1 MDDIPT
7 STEMALDQKLIALND
22 DVTRALL
29 PVIIIIACLMVTG
42 FIGNPLVMYF
52 YGCRMKTT
60 PSYMFIVTLAIFDMM
75 SCTISMP
82 FEIYELCHF
91 YTFDSPDAC
100 RTLRFVNYF
109 ASIASGA
116 TLIAIAVDRY
126 RKICKPF
133 DRQISIK
140 LARVIIVLVVIF
152 AALTSW
158 PSLVFYTVVPV
169 NVMEDPELVGFDC
182 TTRRDEDFKRYITM
196 YNLIL
201 FPIFIIS
208 IIVLVVLYCLVGKQL
223 FHLKNFRF
231 YSSRR
236 SLSPTKSNKSEAMT
250 MSVSLPSPTKND
262 KTEDNYN
269 VNTNRPMSLSPSDLE
284 ADINRKNIENSRDTE
299 FTDIS
304 TPNESEKKRTETKIS
319 FDTTSSPSS
328 DTSTSGSG
336 SPGKENSSPSSMK
349 DKKLT
354 AQNINTNRYTV
365 ITISISVAFVL
376 SFLPYLSLVTW
387 RTLASD
393 YEPNLLSESA
403 MVAFQLFLRSFLISS
418 ASNPVIYGFLNT
430 EFKEMAL
437 RALRRVC
444 CFCCKKK
451 DTKDISRSEM
461 SGHTA
466 ST

>member
-1 MDDIPT
+1 
-7 STEMALDQKLIALND
+7 MAVLNMSLDEKLVALND

-29 PVIIIIACLMVTG
+29 PVIIIIACLMFIG
-42 FIGNPLVMYF
+42 FIGNPLVIYF
-52 YGCRMKTT
+52 YGCRTKTT
-60 PSYMFIVTLAIFDMM
+60 PSYMFIVTLAIFDMI

-91 YTFDSPDAC
+91 YTFDSPEAC
-100 RTLRFVNYF
+100 RTLRFINYF

-133 DRQISIK
+133 DKQISIK
-140 LARVIIVLVVIF
+140 LAKVIIVLVVMF
-152 AALTSW
+152 SLLTSW
-158 PSLVFYTVVPV
+158 PSLVFYTVVRV
-169 NVMEDPELVGFDC
+169 NVTEDPELVGFDC
-182 TTRRDEDFKRYITM
+182 TTRRDDDFKSYITI

-208 IIVLVVLYCLVGKQL
+208 IIVLVVLYSLVGRQL
-223 FHLKNFRF
+223 FQLKNFRF
-231 YSSRR
+231 YSTKRS
-236 SLSPTKSNKSEAMT
+236 SLSPVKSNKSEAMT
-250 MSVSLPSPTKND
+250 MSISLPSPNKDNSKGD
-262 KTEDNYN
+262 KFAP
-269 VNTNRPMSLSPSDLE
+269 NRPLSLSPTDLE
-284 ADINRKNIENSRDTE
+284 SDIKRKVTENDGAVE
-299 FTDIS
+299 FDDIS
-304 TPNESEKKRTETKIS
+304 TPEEIERKRVETKIS
-319 FDTTSSPSS
+319 FDTASSPSS
-328 DTSTSGSG
+328 DTTGSAGGAVTSKKINSSSGSV
-336 SPGKENSSPSSMK
+336 K

-354 AQNINTNRYTV
+354 AQNINTKRYTI
-365 ITISISVAFVL
+365 ITLSISIAFVL

-437 RALRRVC
+437 RALRRLC
-444 CFCCKKK
+444 CFCCVKKE
-451 DTKDISRSEM
+451 TKDISRSEL
-461 SGHTA
+461 SGHTG

>member
-1 MDDIPT
+1 M
-7 STEMALDQKLIALND
+7 SLDQKLIALND

-29 PVIIIIACLMVTG
+29 PVIIIIACLMVIG
-42 FIGNPLVMYF
+42 FIGNPMVMYF

-60 PSYMFIVTLAIFDMM
+60 PSYMFIVTLAIFDMI

-91 YTFDSPDAC
+91 YTFDSPEAC
-100 RTLRFVNYF
+100 RTLRFINYF

-133 DRQISIK
+133 DKQISVK
-140 LARVIIVLVVIF
+140 LAKVIIVLVIVF
-152 AALTSW
+152 SAMTSW

-169 NVMEDPELVGFDC
+169 NITEDPELVGFDC
-182 TTRRDEDFKRYITM
+182 TTRRDEDFKRYITV

-208 IIVLVVLYCLVGKQL
+208 IIVLIVLYSLVGKQL
-223 FHLKNFRF
+223 FNLKNFRF
-231 YSSRR
+231 YASKR
-236 SLSPTKSNKSEAMT
+236 SPLSPTKSNKSEAMT
-250 MSVSLPSPTKND
+250 MSISLPSPYKHD
-262 KTEDNYN
+262 SKGDNYN
-269 VNTNRPMSLSPSDLE
+269 VKTSRPLSLSPTDLE
-284 ADINRKNIENSRDTE
+284 SDINRKNTGTNGDLE

-304 TPNESEKKRTETKIS
+304 APKESERKRAETKIS
-319 FDTTSSPSS
+319 FDATSSPSS
-328 DTSTSGSG
+328 DTTDNSGASISRTKHSTSGST
-336 SPGKENSSPSSMK
+336 K

-354 AQNINTNRYTV
+354 AQNINTKRYTI
-365 ITISISVAFVL
+365 ITLSISIAFVL

-430 EFKEMAL
+430 EFKAMVL

-444 CFCCKKK
+444 CFCCMRKE
-451 DTKDISRSEM
+451 TRDISRSEL
-461 SGHTA
+461 SGHTG

>member
-1 MDDIPT
+1 
-7 STEMALDQKLIALND
+7 MALDEKLIALND

-29 PVIIIIACLMVTG
+29 PVIIIIACLMLIG

-52 YGCRMKTT
+52 YGCRMKAT

-91 YTFDSPDAC
+91 YTFDSPEAC
-100 RTLRFVNYF
+100 RTLRFINYF

-116 TLIAIAVDRY
+116 TLVAIAVDRY

-140 LARVIIVLVVIF
+140 LAKAIIVFVIIF
-152 AALTSW
+152 SAMTSW

-169 NVMEDPELVGFDC
+169 NVTEDPELVGFDC
-182 TTRRDEDFKRYITM
+182 TTRRDEDFKRYITI

-250 MSVSLPSPTKND
+250 MSISLPSPTKND
-262 KTEDNYN
+262 KGDNHN
-269 VNTNRPMSLSPSDLE
+269 INTNRPLSLSPSDLE
-284 ADINRKNIENSRDTE
+284 SDINRKNTEIIGDVE

-304 TPNESEKKRTETKIS
+304 AAKESEEKRMETKIS

-328 DTSTSGSG
+328 DTSTSGAG
-336 SPGKENSSPSSMK
+336 IPRKEHSSSSATK
-349 DKKLT
+349 EKKLQ
-354 AQNINTNRYTV
+354 AQNINTKRYTI
-365 ITISISVAFVL
+365 ITISISIAFVL

-430 EFKEMAL
+430 EFKDMTL

-444 CFCCKKK
+444 CCCCMKKEAR
-451 DTKDISRSEM
+451 DLSRSEL